1 MRYDNE
7 KLRIN
12 NVKRQDRDAGE
23 VETIDGKKY
32 SMLNVLIDSGAD
44 GSILD
49 KESAE
54 CYDFDWMTSK
64 KMGIVTVTGTERR
77 EFERNAIP
85 MRTVDGSLVNAEA
98 IQIKDIGNSS
108 GYIRKLNE
116 EFGWDTKI

>member
-49 KESAE
+49 KETAE
-54 CYDFDWMTSK
+54 CY
-64 KMGIVTVTGTERR
+64 E
-77 EFERNAIP
+77 
-85 MRTVDGSLVNAEA
+85 LVME
-98 IQIKDIGNSS
+98 
-108 GYIRKLNE
+108 Y
-116 EFGWDTKI
+116 